1 MPNAT
6 VRANARPM
14 PKPKPGSV
22 ASIRRQTADLKSAT
36 ALLKASQATVCETA
50 SQDDAEA
57 FSRAYGRWLKARG
70 AIKGGAEFPEDER
83 AVRALFDADRTALRE
98 LFSAPAAYAEDV
110 WLKLGVFETELI
122 DERVTGEPR
131 DSVLLLALGSI
142 KADLVNLGIDDERR
156 S

>member
-1 MPNAT
+1 
-6 VRANARPM
+6 
-14 PKPKPGSV
+14 
-22 ASIRRQTADLKSAT
+22 
-36 ALLKASQATVCETA
+36 
-50 SQDDAEA
+50 
-57 FSRAYGRWLKARG
+57 
-70 AIKGGAEFPEDER
+70 
-83 AVRALFDADRTALRE
+83 VRALFDADRTALRE

-142 KADLVNLGIDDERR
+142 KADLGPVF